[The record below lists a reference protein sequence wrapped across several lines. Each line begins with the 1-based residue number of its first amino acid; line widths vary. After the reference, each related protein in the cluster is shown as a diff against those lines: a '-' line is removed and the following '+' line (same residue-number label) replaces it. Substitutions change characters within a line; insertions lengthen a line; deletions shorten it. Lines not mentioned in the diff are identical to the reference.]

1 MKTYKVILDKTSEK
15 QGIKKLSLVNS
26 PAIKETFLA
35 LSEEVRMNFSSDKMQ
50 VVGAILIP
58 DVPIDRFNE
67 DLGEHK
73 VVFEQD
79 EVSYL
84 HSQMMRDG
92 IDAFNIEHALDLEK
106 GDAYIREV
114 WTKESEN
121 DKSVDFGMG
130 HLPVGTVFV
139 NAQIKNEEA
148 WKSIKGRELNGF
160 SVEMVSNLEEINMSD
175 SVKELTDAY
184 KELKEL
190 LINK

>member
-1 MKTYKVILDKTSEK
+1 MKTYKVILDKTSGK

-35 LSEEVRMNFSSDKMQ
+35 LSEEVRMNFSADKMQ

-58 DVPIDRFNE
+58 DVPIDRFND

-73 VVFEQD
+73 VVFEKD

-92 IDAFNIEHALDLEK
+92 IDGFNIEHALDLKE

-114 WTKESEN
+114 WTKESDN

-139 NAQIKNEEA
+139 NTQIKNEEA